1 MDKLEI
7 TAVETIPIR
16 AKLDRTYQG
25 SYYSMPARATII
37 TRVHTADGIVGEAY
51 NADSDHEQ
59 AEVVGIIRDELAPL
73 VIGADAL
80 QVERCWELMQPP
92 TYDQLRDRRLTQQ
105 AIASVDTAIWDAV
118 GKALSQPLHRLWGG
132 YRRTIPI
139 IVIGGYYEVP
149 GKPTIEEEVSAY
161 SEAGFS
167 GMKFKIGGRTP
178 EEDAERLHRA
188 FTSVRDGFR
197 FVVDANQGY
206 DLRQAIRF
214 VDLVREFVQL
224 EWFEEPCRW
233 RNDHRDMANFRAMT
247 GVPVGA
253 GQSEISAGAMRDM
266 MVANAIDVSN
276 FDASWGG
283 GPTEWRR
290 VAAMAHTFS
299 VRLGH
304 HEEPQVAGHLL
315 ASQPHGTFV
324 EVFNPSRDPVFWNMV
339 VNRPAVIDGCI
350 TLPDAP
356 GLGWQLD
363 EDFIERF
370 RVRD

>member
-7 TAVETIPIR
+7 TAVETIAVL

-25 SYYSMPARATII
+25 SYYSMPSRATII
-37 TRVHTADGIVGEAY
+37 TRVHTSDGIVGEAY
-51 NADSDHEQ
+51 NADSDLEQ
-59 AEVVGIIRDELAPL
+59 AEIVGIIRSELTPL
-73 VIGADAL
+73 IVGANAL

-105 AIASVDTAIWDAV
+105 AIAAVDTAIWDAV
-118 GKALSQPLHRLWGG
+118 GKALGQPLHRLWGG
-132 YRRTIPI
+132 YRDAMPI

-161 SEAGFS
+161 SEAGFA

-178 EEDAERLHRA
+178 EEDALRLHRA
-188 FTSVRDGFR
+188 VEATRDGFR
-197 FVVDANQGY
+197 FVIDANQGY
-206 DLRQAIRF
+206 TLRQAVRL
-214 VDLVREFVQL
+214 VDLVREFVDV

-233 RNDHRDMANFRAMT
+233 RNDHRDMATFRAIT
-247 GVPVGA
+247 GVPVAA

-266 MVANAIDVSN
+266 MERGSIDVSN

-290 VAAMAHTFS
+290 VAAMAHTYG

-315 ASQPHGTFV
+315 ASQPHSTFV
-324 EVFNPSRDPVFWNMV
+324 EVFNPARDPVFWNMI
-339 VNRPAVIDGCI
+339 VNRPSIGDGVIE
-350 TLPDAP
+350 LPKGP
-356 GLGWQLD
+356 GLGWVLD
-363 EDFIERF
+363 GDFIERY
-370 RVRD
+370 RVHD